1 MSASDL
7 FTIVTP
13 TLNSED
19 FLDETIASV
28 VTQAGDFSIRYH
40 IQDGGSKDGTLAI
53 IEAWQARLTPG
64 ALPVRCR
71 GITFSF
77 TVSKDGGMYQA
88 MKRAFA
94 TARKGSATLRL
105 SWAGSI
111 PMTALRPA
119 PLPPSAR

>member
-19 FLDETIASV
+19 FLDETIALV

-53 IEAWQARLTPG
+53 VEAWQARLTSG
-64 ALPVRCR
+64 ALPSVAAASPSPSPSPRTEACIR
-71 GITFSF
+71 RST
-77 TVSKDGGMYQA
+77 
-88 MKRAFA
+88 
-94 TARKGSATLRL
+94 
-105 SWAGSI
+105 
-111 PMTALRPA
+111 A
-119 PLPPSAR
+119 PLPQEGGAPRFRR